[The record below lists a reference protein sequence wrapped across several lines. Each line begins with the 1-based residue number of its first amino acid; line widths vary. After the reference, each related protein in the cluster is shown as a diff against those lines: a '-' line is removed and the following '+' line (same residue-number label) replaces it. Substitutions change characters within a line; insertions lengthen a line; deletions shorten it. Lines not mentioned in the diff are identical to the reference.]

1 MILRLGPDGEPDGLF
16 EDAPKTLSHRPSPA
30 TRPTKGRPKSA
41 GEPPNPIAKAR
52 VAWLNPLSFD
62 KLFRAV
68 TNIVGRVL

>member
-1 MILRLGPDGEPDGLF
+1 MANLMGFSR
-16 EDAPKTLSHRPSPA
+16 TLQKHCPIDHRRQP
-30 TRPTKGRPKSA
+30 GRPRA
-41 GEPPNPIAKAR
+41 PEIGGRATNPITKAR